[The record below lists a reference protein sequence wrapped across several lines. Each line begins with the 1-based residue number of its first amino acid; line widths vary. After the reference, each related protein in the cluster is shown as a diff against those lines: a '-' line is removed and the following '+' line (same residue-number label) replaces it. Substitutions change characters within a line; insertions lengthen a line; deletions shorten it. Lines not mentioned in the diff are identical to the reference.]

1 MSVNLVLLA
10 NSTTCN
16 EMLDRGREA
25 RPPEVT
31 LKDRLSVEDPMWPE
45 RGEEWIK

>member
-10 NSTTCN
+10 DSTTCN
-16 EMLDRGREA
+16 KMLDKGRET

-31 LKDRLSVEDPMWPE
+31 LKDRLSVEDPHVA
-45 RGEEWIK
+45 